1 LARTAAL
8 SHYRNLVTRT
18 GQTRIDAM
26 RVKIPDGQVANRP
39 IYTAIGVTVDGQ
51 REIVGLWAGQG
62 GEGASPGF
70 PCSP

>member
-1 LARTAAL
+1 
-8 SHYRNLVTRT
+8 
-18 GQTRIDAM
+18 M
-26 RVKIPDGQVANRP
+26 RVKIRDGQVANRP